1 MLLQRYENV
10 FVCAGKQP
18 LTVLKQIFRSHRNQL
33 NSTGHGILHYLW
45 SVDLSK
51 RFYQLIVPMLI
62 FSQYFFQ

>member
-1 MLLQRYENV
+1 MLLQRYDNV

-18 LTVLKQIFRSHRNQL
+18 LTVLKQIFSSNRNQL